1 MIAGLQLA
9 VIWGRLALAVVR
21 QLHPSTSKQQQLL
34 LRLSLSL
41 TTRVLANSQARNVT
55 PTKRREP

>member
-21 QLHPSTSKQQQLL
+21 QLHPSTSKQQL